1 MENKVEVLKAE
12 TIEAINRSEVDVS
25 IATAK
30 KYPRDI
36 DIAISECLTVAT
48 KTKGTAAEC
57 FYALPRKQRQSDGSF
72 ITKMI
77 EGPSVRLAEIIVYSW
92 GNINFGF
99 RIIANDGK
107 KITAQAVCHDLQR
120 NVRGQIE
127 VDRRIT
133 TKSGQTFNE
142 DMQIVT
148 ANAAGSIALRNAILR
163 VIPKAVLA
171 DITEKI
177 KKVALGEIKDL
188 ESSRS
193 EALNHFETL
202 GVKAEKIFKTLGVKK
217 LENIGVD
224 EIFTLRGIA
233 NAIKEGSTT
242 VDDAFGDSAG
252 SNESDKKVE
261 EEIKKDL
268 GKTEDM
274 KDIMSKESNNNSK
287 TKTNDKK

>member
-72 ITKMI
+72 VTKMI

-202 GVKAEKIFKTLGVKK
+202 GVTAEKIFKTLGVKK

-274 KDIMSKESNNNSK
+274 KDIMSEQSNVNSK

>member
-202 GVKAEKIFKTLGVKK
+202 GVTAEKIFKTLGVKK

-274 KDIMSKESNNNSK
+274 KDIMSEQSNVNSK